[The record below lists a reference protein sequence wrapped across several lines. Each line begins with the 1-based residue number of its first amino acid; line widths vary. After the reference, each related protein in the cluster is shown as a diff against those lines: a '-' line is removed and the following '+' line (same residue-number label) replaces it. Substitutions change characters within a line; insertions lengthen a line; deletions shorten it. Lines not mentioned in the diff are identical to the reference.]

1 MLSHTHTHT
10 HTHTYIHTQQALHVT
25 LSTLVNSINRI
36 VREMVHICKAFLR
49 YILGYCLAVG
59 HIYALS

>member
-1 MLSHTHTHT
+1 MLSLSHTHT
-10 HTHTYIHTQQALHVT
+10 HTQQALHVT

-49 YILGYCLAVG
+49 YILGYCLSSLMVAVE